1 MTVAIT
7 IIVNGESRE
16 VPDGSKVRALIVQ
29 LGFAPERVAI
39 ERNLKV
45 LPRALW
51 DATQIQNGDR
61 FEIVHFVGGG

>member
-1 MTVAIT
+1 MSAVLT

-16 VPDGSKVRALIVQ
+16 IPDGSNVRALLAQ
-29 LGFAPERVAI
+29 LGFAYERVAI

-51 DATQIQNGDR
+51 DATQVENGDR